1 MVEVLNSNE
10 SALDKEV
17 KEAVSGFKEE
27 EKILEE
33 DVIKDQDTEKIKP
46 VEKTPEGK
54 VKFPY
59 KSWEYECTLIL
70 ERKGNRVFV
79 KLEKKPTYMWKP
91 MTNEYDDKAPNH
103 QKKDNK
109 EKANLLKNWAN
120 FEVISS
126 KDFLINLWN
135 VLDIAISRERISAP
149 EKWKQAYDFLFPKEK

>member
-17 KEAVSGFKEE
+17 EEAISGFKQEE
-27 EKILEE
+27 AVLEE
-33 DVIKDQDTEKIKP
+33 DVANSQNPEKIKK
-46 VEKTPEGK
+46 VEKLPNGK
-54 VKFPY
+54 VIFPY
-59 KSWEYECTLIL
+59 ESNEHECSLIL

-79 KLEKKPTYMWKP
+79 KLESIPTYMWNP
-91 MTNEYDDKAPNH
+91 MTNEYDDKAQNH

-120 FEVISS
+120 FEVTSS

-135 VLDIAISRERISAP
+135 VLNIAISSSRISATK
-149 EKWKQAYDFLFPKEK
+149 KWEQAYDLLFPKEK